1 MATNM
6 QTDSALNAQAAG
18 GSAAAPA
25 SQPTSLLADPNWKL
39 HAGWGVGTLGASILL
54 NNFAALSAAYLTT
67 VLGIAAASTAGL
79 LFVAK
84 LWDIVSNPLMGW
96 ISDRTHTRWGRR
108 RPYLLLGG
116 LVSGLAMVIFFTSAL
131 TPVSQS
137 QVLLVIALALVG
149 TGYTMFNVPYMAM
162 PSEIAD
168 DYHERTRMM
177 SWRVTFIGI
186 GTLVGASAQF
196 VAEQMGEGAEGYARM
211 GLFYGALIFFFMG
224 LSFFATAGGKTRER
238 DKKRVSFG
246 EQLRTAVANKPFMA
260 LLAVKFVQLFGLFT
274 STAMSF
280 FLVKFVL
287 GKDKPGFWMV
297 IFLVVSAIAQVLT
310 VPWWR
315 KLSQRIEKQKTFALA
330 VVMFSLSSLTWLV
343 ASPEETMWFFS
354 FRAALKG
361 IAAAGLILMAQSML
375 PDVIEYDYRVTGLR
389 REGVFSGWYSFV
401 EKVASAFAPS
411 LLLLGYAWFGFQSKA
426 PVQTQEA
433 IDGIR
438 YCAAFLP
445 CLYFGLSLIPLAFYR
460 LTAKELAAMP
470 RPA

>member
-6 QTDSALNAQAAG
+6 QTNTALSQP
-18 GSAAAPA
+18 AAA
-25 SQPTSLLADPNWKL
+25 QPTSLLADPNWRL
-39 HAGWGVGTLGASILL
+39 HAGWGVGTLGASFLL
-54 NNFAALSAAYLTT
+54 NSFAALQAAYLTT
-67 VLGIAAASTAGL
+67 VLGIAAASAAAL
-79 LFVAK
+79 LFIAK

-116 LVSGLAMVIFFTSAL
+116 AVAGVAMVIFFTSAL

-137 QVLLVIALALVG
+137 SVLIVLSLALVG
-149 TGYTMFNVPYMAM
+149 TGYTIFNVPYMAM
-162 PSEIAD
+162 PSEMVD

-177 SWRVTFIGI
+177 SWRVGFIGI
-186 GTLVGASAQF
+186 GTLVGASAQK
-196 VAEQMGEGAEGYARM
+196 VAEMLGEGAVGYARM
-211 GLFYGALIFFFMG
+211 GVVYGLLIFVFMG
-224 LSFFATAGGKTRER
+224 WTFFGTAKGPMRTRDVR
-238 DKKRVSFG
+238 KVSFR
-246 EQLRTAVANKPFMA
+246 EQLSTAIANKPFMA
-260 LLAVKFVQLFGLFT
+260 LLGVKFVQLFGLFT

-287 GKDKPGFWMV
+287 GKDKPGDWMV
-297 IFLVVSAIAQVLT
+297 LFLLASTIAQMLT
-310 VPWWR
+310 IPFWR
-315 KLSQRIEKQKTFALA
+315 RLSQKIEKQKTFALA
-330 VVMFSLSSLTWLV
+330 VIMFSVTSLTWLV
-343 ASPEETMWFFS
+343 ASPAETVWFFC

-361 IAAAGLILMAQSML
+361 FAAAGLILMAQSML
-375 PDVIEYDYRVTGLR
+375 PDVIEYDYRKTGLR

-411 LLLLGYAWFGFQSKA
+411 LLLLGYAFFGFQSKA
-426 PVQTQEA
+426 PVQTQDA
-433 IDGIR
+433 LDGIR

-460 LTAKELAAMP
+460 LTAKELQSMP

>member
-6 QTDSALNAQAAG
+6 QTNTTVNQGVA
-18 GSAAAPA
+18 A

-39 HAGWGVGTLGASILL
+39 HAGWGVGTLGASFLL
-54 NNFAALSAAYLTT
+54 NSFAALQAAYLTT
-67 VLGIAAASTAGL
+67 VLGIAAASAAGL
-79 LFVAK
+79 LFIAK
-84 LWDIVSNPLMGW
+84 LWDVVSNPLMGW
-96 ISDRTHTRWGRR
+96 ISDRTETRWGRR

-116 LVSGLAMVIFFTSAL
+116 AVAGVAMVIFFSSAL

-137 QVLLVIALALVG
+137 SVLIVLSLALVG
-149 TGYTMFNVPYMAM
+149 TGYTIFNVPYMAM
-162 PSEIAD
+162 PSEMID

-177 SWRVTFIGI
+177 SWRVAFIGI
-186 GTLVGASAQF
+186 GTLIGASAQR
-196 VAEQMGEGAEGYARM
+196 VAELLGDGAVGYARM
-211 GLFYGALIFFFMG
+211 GVVYGLLIFIFMG
-224 LSFFATAGGKTRER
+224 WTFFGTAKGRARTRDIR
-238 DKKRVSFG
+238 KVSFG
-246 EQLRTAVANKPFMA
+246 EQLRTAVSNKPFMA
-260 LLAVKFVQLFGLFT
+260 LLGVKFVQLFGLFT

-287 GKDKPGFWMV
+287 GKEQPGSWMV
-297 IFLVVSAIAQVLT
+297 LFLLASTVAQMMT
-310 VPWWR
+310 IPFWR
-315 KLSQRIEKQKTFALA
+315 HLSQRIEKQKTFALA
-330 VVMFSLSSLTWLV
+330 VIVFSLTSLTWLV
-343 ASPEETMWFFS
+343 ASPEESVWFFC

-361 IAAAGLILMAQSML
+361 FAAAGLILMAQSML
-375 PDVIEYDYRVTGLR
+375 PDVIEYDYRRTGMR

-433 IDGIR
+433 LDGIR

-460 LTAKELAAMP
+460 LTAKTLESMP